1 MAFHVLTITHK
12 NGKVKVFFEYYG
24 KGATMEEM
32 KQGGEKELYSIREL
46 CQKTGKCYRTI
57 HRAIKDGKIKDIR
70 LGGSVMI
77 PRREV
82 ERILVKG
89 F

>member
-1 MAFHVLTITHK
+1 MASQD
-12 NGKVKVFFEYYG
+12 
-24 KGATMEEM
+24 
-32 KQGGEKELYSIREL
+32 KQPVQKEFDTIREFS
-46 CQKTGKCYRTI
+46 QRIGKCYRTT
-57 HRAIKDGKIKDIR
+57 HRAIKDGKIHAVR